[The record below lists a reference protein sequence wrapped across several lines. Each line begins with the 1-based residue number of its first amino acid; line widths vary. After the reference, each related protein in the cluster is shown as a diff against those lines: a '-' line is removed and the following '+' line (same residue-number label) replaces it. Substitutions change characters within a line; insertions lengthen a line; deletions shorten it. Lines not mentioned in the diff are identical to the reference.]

1 MRGIDMRT
9 GRPLHTQGAR
19 PAFTLFRMRHT
30 RVSAKQ
36 GHGASNLFSEKP
48 HTQRRSMG

>member
-30 RVSAKQ
+30 
-36 GHGASNLFSEKP
+36 GL
-48 HTQRRSMG
+48 TQAGPRGI